1 MQNRHSIATT
11 KYNREKTVLL
21 TVRLNK
27 KTDAK
32 LIEQINKHAT
42 NQPKSAYIKKLVAD
56 DAVREEMQSV
66 ASHMLIGRK

>member
-32 LIEQINKHAT
+32 LIEQINKKSFDK
-42 NQPKSAYIKKLVAD
+42 PKSAYIKSLIAGD
-56 DAVREEMQSV
+56 IMTD
-66 ASHMLIGRK
+66 MLKVPIAKGM